1 MQTRLATIL
10 LLLTLS
16 VAGCRQSVESKR
28 KAESEMFEKKMEQMY
43 AFISL
48 GMARSNVISAFG
60 QPNIGSSTN
69 CGPASNW
76 LADDYI
82 FESRLPGIHLN
93 TNGFTI
99 VYSNN
104 IVIQKH
110 PILSQ

>member
-1 MQTRLATIL
+1 MHTLVATIL

-16 VAGCRQSVESKR
+16 VAGCRQSVENKR

-43 AFISL
+43 AFISP

-60 QPNIGSSTN
+60 QPIGSSTN
-69 CGPASNW
+69 CGPDSNW
-76 LADDYI
+76 LANDYI
-82 FESRLPGIHLN
+82 FEPRLPGIHLN

-104 IVIQKH
+104 VVIQKH